1 MTGGRRNS
9 RLPFRRYSL
18 DVILARPLRES
29 GLNLLLLSDRYSEY
43 SRPIRVCELFSRK
56 KVVDGKEFET

>member
-1 MTGGRRNS
+1 MTGDRRNS
-9 RLPFRRYSL
+9 RFAFRRYSL

-29 GLNLLLLSDRYSEY
+29 GLNLLLLSDLYSEN

-56 KVVDGKEFET
+56 KVADGKEFET